1 MANGSLIT
9 YKFIIQNIETQ
20 EIDNSVIF
28 LSERDAKQMSKRVNE
43 IVYSEI
49 INNKLHQWNLI
60 EIKKTEK

>member
-1 MANGSLIT
+1 MANGSLNT